1 MKQFLYAINAL
12 SFSFLIKLK
21 MIHKCDAASF
31 VFLPTDRILII
42 LKLKA
47 DDAKFL
53 KNIYGRKTYSHSFP
67 VFLNGIFLK
76 LFRIFHPFSS
86 RSGFFFFGI
95 KKRPSPF
102 VTFDRFPCG
111 FSTVRKSFFSF
122 LRRIPDIYV
131 SKTLKTR
138 EN

>member
-21 MIHKCDAASF
+21 MIHKCNAASF

-47 DDAKFL
+47 DDAKFFN
-53 KNIYGRKTYSHSFP
+53 NIYGRKTYSHSFP

-86 RSGFFFFGI
+86 RSGFFFWHQ
-95 KKRPSPF
+95 KT
-102 VTFDRFPCG
+102 TFAIRNLRQVPMRF
-111 FSTVRKSFFSF
+111 FHRSEKLFFF
-122 LRRIPDIYV
+122 FTPH
-131 SKTLKTR
+131 T
-138 EN
+138 